1 MEFLSYLDVD
11 AMKIILWG
19 IVGFLI
25 SILLFLF
32 FGYLW
37 NYYILK
43 ELRDLN
49 KSIQS
54 LDNSI
59 LSLKSMKY
67 DNNSHQKSM

>member
-1 MEFLSYLDVD
+1 MEILSYLDVD
-11 AMKIILWG
+11 AMKLILWG

-32 FGYLW
+32 CGYLW

-43 ELRDLN
+43 ELRELN

-67 DNNSHQKSM
+67 DNNSHQKPM